1 MARPLEGLR
10 VVELGTHIAVPLGSR
25 MMAEWGAEVI
35 KVEAPEGDAYRSMGL
50 LMALPFKEDFNV
62 LLQPTNAGKKDICIN
77 LKDPEGLK
85 VLFKL
90 LETADIFTTSIRLSA
105 LKKMGLDYDSIKEQ
119 YPGLVYAHFS
129 GFGNKGAESE
139 RPGFDTAAFWARGGE
154 MIEWSNEGVY
164 PVRPFLGFGDAVSS
178 SMLLNGILGALIK
191 KEKTGVGDYVESS
204 LLATSL
210 WYNFHGV
217 IMGQPQF
224 GHKFPRKHEQPLGGP
239 MQVHYET
246 KDGDWMLIVEPLWD
260 WKYKKYLE
268 FLDLEV
274 YMEDPRF
281 TSFRGAAIHVAEL
294 IPIFA
299 DAFQKKTTAE
309 VKEFLIKNDI
319 VHERLVNPSELCE
332 DQQAW
337 DNGYLREVE
346 FQNGKKMV
354 MPKEAIHFASMDEPA
369 YTLAPDLGQHSL
381 EILLAAG
388 YSQEEAEKLI
398 AAKAVIQ
405 HP

>member
-1 MARPLEGLR
+1 MGRPLEGLR

-50 LMALPFKEDFNV
+50 LMNLPFKEDFNV

-90 LETADIFTTSIRLSA
+90 LETADVFTTSIRLSA
-105 LKKMGLDYDSIKEQ
+105 LKKMGLDYDSIKGK

-129 GFGNKGAESE
+129 GFGNKGNESE

-154 MIEWSNEGVY
+154 MIEWTNEGAY
-164 PVRPFLGFGDAVSS
+164 PVRPYLGFGDAVSS
-178 SMLLNGILGALIK
+178 SMLLNGILGAVVAK
-191 KEKTGVGDYVESS
+191 QRTGKGEYVESS

-224 GHKFPRKHEQPLGGP
+224 GHKYPRKHEQPLGGP
-239 MQVHYET
+239 MQVHYQT
-246 KDGDWMLIVEPLWD
+246 SDGDWILIVEPLWD

-268 FLDLEV
+268 FLGLEQ

-281 TSFRGAAIHVAEL
+281 TSFKGAAIHVAEL

-299 DAFQKKTTAE
+299 EAFRKKSTDD
-309 VKEFLIKNDI
+309 VKAFLIQNDI
-319 VHERLVNPSELCE
+319 VHERLVNPSELYIDE
-332 DQQAW
+332 QAW
-337 DNGYLREVE
+337 ANGYLREVE

-354 MPKEAIHFASMDEPA
+354 MPKEAIHFGSMDEPA
-369 YTLAPDLGQHSL
+369 YTLAPDLGEHSNA
-381 EILLAAG
+381 ILLDAG
-388 YSQEEAEKLI
+388 YSEEEAEKLLTS
-398 AAKAVIQ
+398 KAVIQ